1 MAQPAHLG
9 RQEICASVAAAGI
22 RGQGEPHLEFEK
34 EFAQFL
40 QKAPDV
46 QRFAKLPEQFGFA
59 IEYTDSAGNLR
70 YYEPDFVVLTG
81 DGIHYIVETKGLE
94 DTNVANKD
102 RAAQLWCE
110 NTTRLAGPPWAYLK
124 V

>member
-1 MAQPAHLG
+1 M
-9 RQEICASVAAAGI
+9 
-22 RGQGEPHLEFEK
+22 
-34 EFAQFL
+34 

-46 QRFAKLPEQFGFA
+46 QRFAKLPERYGFV
-59 IEYTDSAGNLR
+59 IEYMDGAGNLR

-81 DGIHYIVETKGLE
+81 DGIHYIIETKGLE

-110 NTTRLAGPPWAYLK
+110 NTARLAGKPWAYLK
-124 V
+124 VLQTAYKQLQPSRFDDLFVLEPRKLV

>member
-1 MAQPAHLG
+1 M
-9 RQEICASVAAAGI
+9 
-22 RGQGEPHLEFEK
+22 
-34 EFAQFL
+34 
-40 QKAPDV
+40 

-59 IEYTDSAGNLR
+59 IEYTDSVGNLR

-94 DTNVANKD
+94 DINVANKD

-110 NTTRLAGPPWAYLK
+110 NATQLDRQTVGLFEGAANRLQAASTEPI
-124 V
+124 